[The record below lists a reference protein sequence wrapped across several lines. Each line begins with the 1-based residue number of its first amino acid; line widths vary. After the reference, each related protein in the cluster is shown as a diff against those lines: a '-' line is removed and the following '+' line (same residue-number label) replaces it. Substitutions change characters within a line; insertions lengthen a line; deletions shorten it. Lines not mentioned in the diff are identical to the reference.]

1 MVISNFILKIIALIF
16 MTIDHVGVFL
26 PSSPLQFTFRVLG
39 KIALP
44 IFIYTTL
51 EGCKKTKDIKKYM
64 LRLGVMS
71 ILMYIAIVI
80 AQLVFYFNNG
90 YLLVFQNIFFT
101 LLNLVFIYYLF
112 FVNKNKNKRRMVILP
127 ILIFIGSYIF
137 FLLRING
144 ISEFISSIFVDGL
157 TTMYG
162 LEAPIMFVGA
172 LLGIYIYEYIVRKRL
187 NNDETLVTEFLCSK
201 KAQLS
206 RNIIMCLSIAL
217 VSLIMYS
224 FTYENIP
231 SFTFGNTC
239 VYNTYFIICFPF
251 ILLYN
256 GKRGF
261 NNKIVNGAF
270 YLYYPLH
277 IGIIALIFILIGGF

>member
-80 AQLVFYFNNG
+80 AQLVLYFNNG

-162 LEAPIMFVGA
+162 VEAPIMFVGA
-172 LLGIYIYEYIVRKRL
+172 LLGIYIYEEIVRKRL
-187 NNDETLVTEFLCSK
+187 NNDETLVNEFLCSK

-239 VYNTYFIICFPF
+239 IYNTYFIICFPF

>member
-71 ILMYIAIVI
+71 IFMYIAIVI
-80 AQLVFYFNNG
+80 AQLVLYFNNG

-101 LLNLVFIYYLF
+101 LLNLVFVYYLF

-144 ISEFISSIFVDGL
+144 ISELISSIFVDGL

-172 LLGIYIYEYIVRKRL
+172 LLGIYIYEEIVRKRL
-187 NNDETLVTEFLCSK
+187 NNDETLVNEFLCSK

-231 SFTFGNTC
+231 SFTFGNSC

>member
-80 AQLVFYFNNG
+80 AQLVLYFNNG

-101 LLNLVFIYYLF
+101 LLNLVFVYYLF

-144 ISEFISSIFVDGL
+144 ISELISSIFVDGL

-172 LLGIYIYEYIVRKRL
+172 LLGIYIYEEIVRKRL
-187 NNDETLVTEFLCSK
+187 NNDETLVNEFLCSK

-239 VYNTYFIICFPF
+239 IYNTYFIICFPF

>member
-71 ILMYIAIVI
+71 IFMYIAIVI
-80 AQLVFYFNNG
+80 AQLVLYFNNG

-112 FVNKNKNKRRMVILP
+112 FVNKNKNKRRMAILP

-172 LLGIYIYEYIVRKRL
+172 LLGIYIYEEIVRKRL
-187 NNDETLVTEFLCSK
+187 NNDETLVNEFLCSK

-239 VYNTYFIICFPF
+239 IYNTYFIICFPF

>member
-1 MVISNFILKIIALIF
+1 

-71 ILMYIAIVI
+71 IFMYIAIVI
-80 AQLVFYFNNG
+80 AQLVLYFNNG

-101 LLNLVFIYYLF
+101 LLNLVFVYYLF

-144 ISEFISSIFVDGL
+144 ISELISSIFVDGL

-172 LLGIYIYEYIVRKRL
+172 LLGIYIYEEIVRKRL
-187 NNDETLVTEFLCSK
+187 NNDETLVNEFLCSK

-239 VYNTYFIICFPF
+239 IYNTYFIICFPF

>member
-80 AQLVFYFNNG
+80 AQLVLYFNNG

-157 TTMYG
+157 TTMYA

-172 LLGIYIYEYIVRKRL
+172 LLGIYIYEFIVKKRL
-187 NNDETLVTEFLCSK
+187 NNDETLVNEFLCSK

-231 SFTFGNTC
+231 SFTFGNAC
-239 VYNTYFIICFPF
+239 IYNTYFIICFPF

>member
-80 AQLVFYFNNG
+80 AQLVLYFNNG

-112 FVNKNKNKRRMVILP
+112 FVNKNTNKIRMVILP

-157 TTMYG
+157 TTMYA

-172 LLGIYIYEYIVRKRL
+172 LLGIYIYEFIVKKRL
-187 NNDETLVTEFLCSK
+187 NNDETLVNEFLCSK

-239 VYNTYFIICFPF
+239 IYNTYFIICFPF

>member
-80 AQLVFYFNNG
+80 AQLVLYFNNG

-162 LEAPIMFVGA
+162 LEAPIMFVVA
-172 LLGIYIYEYIVRKRL
+172 LLGIYIYEEIVRKRL

-239 VYNTYFIICFPF
+239 IYNTYFIICFPF

>member
-71 ILMYIAIVI
+71 IFMYIAIVI
-80 AQLVFYFNNG
+80 AQLVLYFNNG

-157 TTMYG
+157 TTMYA
-162 LEAPIMFVGA
+162 LEAPIMFVVA
-172 LLGIYIYEYIVRKRL
+172 LLGIYIYEEIVRKRL
-187 NNDETLVTEFLCSK
+187 NNDETLVNEFLCSK

-277 IGIIALIFILIGGF
+277 IGIIALIFILIAGF

>member
-71 ILMYIAIVI
+71 IFMYIAIVI
-80 AQLVFYFNNG
+80 TQLVLYFNNG

-112 FVNKNKNKRRMVILP
+112 FVNKDKNKRWMVILP

-172 LLGIYIYEYIVRKRL
+172 LLGIYIYEEIVRKRL
-187 NNDETLVTEFLCSK
+187 NNDETLVNEFLCSK

-239 VYNTYFIICFPF
+239 IYNTYFIICFPF

>member
-71 ILMYIAIVI
+71 IFMYIAIVI
-80 AQLVFYFNNG
+80 AQLVLYFNNG

-112 FVNKNKNKRRMVILP
+112 FVNKNKNKRRMVVLP

-157 TTMYG
+157 TTMYA

-172 LLGIYIYEYIVRKRL
+172 LLGIYIYEEIVRKRL
-187 NNDETLVTEFLCSK
+187 NNDETLVNEFLCSK

-231 SFTFGNTC
+231 SFTFGNAC

>member
-71 ILMYIAIVI
+71 IFMYIAIVI
-80 AQLVFYFNNG
+80 AQLVLYFNNG

-112 FVNKNKNKRRMVILP
+112 FLNKNKNKRRMVILP

-172 LLGIYIYEYIVRKRL
+172 LLGIYIYEEIVRKRL
-187 NNDETLVTEFLCSK
+187 NNDETLVNEFLCSK

>member
-80 AQLVFYFNNG
+80 AQLVLYFNNG

-157 TTMYG
+157 TTMYA

-172 LLGIYIYEYIVRKRL
+172 LLGIYIYEEIVRKRL
-187 NNDETLVTEFLCSK
+187 NNDETLVNEFLCSK

-231 SFTFGNTC
+231 SFTFGNAC

>member
-71 ILMYIAIVI
+71 IFMYIAIVI
-80 AQLVFYFNNG
+80 AQLVLYFNNG

-112 FVNKNKNKRRMVILP
+112 FVNKNKNKRWMVILP

-157 TTMYG
+157 TTMYA
-162 LEAPIMFVGA
+162 LEAPIMFIGA
-172 LLGIYIYEYIVRKRL
+172 LLGIYIYEFIVRKRL
-187 NNDETLVTEFLCSK
+187 NNDETLVNEFLCSK

-206 RNIIMCLSIAL
+206 RNIIMCVSIAL

-239 VYNTYFIICFPF
+239 IYNTYFIICFPF

>member
-71 ILMYIAIVI
+71 IFMYIAIVI
-80 AQLVFYFNNG
+80 AQLVLYFNNG

-172 LLGIYIYEYIVRKRL
+172 LLGIYIYEEIVRKRL
-187 NNDETLVTEFLCSK
+187 NNDETLVNEFLCSK

-231 SFTFGNTC
+231 SFTSF
-239 VYNTYFIICFPF
+239 
-251 ILLYN
+251 L
-256 GKRGF
+256 
-261 NNKIVNGAF
+261 
-270 YLYYPLH
+270 
-277 IGIIALIFILIGGF
+277 

>member
-71 ILMYIAIVI
+71 IFMYIAIVI
-80 AQLVFYFNNG
+80 AQLVLYFNNG

-101 LLNLVFIYYLF
+101 LLNLVFVYYLF

-127 ILIFIGSYIF
+127 ILIFIGSYIL

-144 ISEFISSIFVDGL
+144 ISELISSIFVDGL

-172 LLGIYIYEYIVRKRL
+172 LLGIYIYEEIVRKRL
-187 NNDETLVTEFLCSK
+187 NNDETLVNEFLCSK

>member
-16 MTIDHVGVFL
+16 MTIDHVGAFL

-71 ILMYIAIVI
+71 IFMYIAIVI
-80 AQLVFYFNNG
+80 AQLVIYFNNG

-112 FVNKNKNKRRMVILP
+112 FVNKNKNKRWMVILP

-157 TTMYG
+157 TTMYA

-172 LLGIYIYEYIVRKRL
+172 LLGIYIYEEIVRKRL
-187 NNDETLVTEFLCSK
+187 NNDETLVNEFLCSK

-217 VSLIMYS
+217 VSLIM

-239 VYNTYFIICFPF
+239 IYNTYFIICFPF

>member
-1 MVISNFILKIIALIF
+1 

-71 ILMYIAIVI
+71 IFMYIAIVI
-80 AQLVFYFNNG
+80 AQLVLYFNNG

-101 LLNLVFIYYLF
+101 LLNLVFVYYLF

-144 ISEFISSIFVDGL
+144 ISELISSIFVDGL

-172 LLGIYIYEYIVRKRL
+172 LLGIYIYEEIVRKRL
-187 NNDETLVTEFLCSK
+187 NNDETLVNEFLCSK

>member
-71 ILMYIAIVI
+71 IFMYIAIVI
-80 AQLVFYFNNG
+80 AQLILYFTNG

-172 LLGIYIYEYIVRKRL
+172 LLGIYIYEEIVRKRL
-187 NNDETLVTEFLCSK
+187 NNDETLVNEFLCSK

>member
-16 MTIDHVGVFL
+16 MTIDHIGVFL

-71 ILMYIAIVI
+71 IFMYIAIVI
-80 AQLVFYFNNG
+80 AQLVLYFNNG

-172 LLGIYIYEYIVRKRL
+172 LLGIYIYEEIVRKRL
-187 NNDETLVTEFLCSK
+187 NNDETLVNEFLCSK

>member
-71 ILMYIAIVI
+71 ILMYIS
-80 AQLVFYFNNG
+80 
-90 YLLVFQNIFFT
+90 
-101 LLNLVFIYYLF
+101 
-112 FVNKNKNKRRMVILP
+112 MVILP

-157 TTMYG
+157 TTMYA

-172 LLGIYIYEYIVRKRL
+172 LLGIYIYEEIVRKRL
-187 NNDETLVTEFLCSK
+187 NNDETLVNEFLCSK

>member
-71 ILMYIAIVI
+71 IFMYIAIVI
-80 AQLVFYFNNG
+80 AQLVLYFNNG

-112 FVNKNKNKRRMVILP
+112 FVNKNKNTRRMVILP

-172 LLGIYIYEYIVRKRL
+172 LLGIYIYEEIVRKRL
-187 NNDETLVTEFLCSK
+187 NNDETLVNEFLCSK

-239 VYNTYFIICFPF
+239 IYNTYFIICFPF

>member
-51 EGCKKTKDIKKYM
+51 EGCRKTKDIKKYM

-80 AQLVFYFNNG
+80 AQLVLYFNNG

-172 LLGIYIYEYIVRKRL
+172 LLGIYIYEEIVRKRL
-187 NNDETLVTEFLCSK
+187 NNDETLVNEFLCSK

-239 VYNTYFIICFPF
+239 IYNTYFIICFPF

>member
-16 MTIDHVGVFL
+16 MTIDHVGAFL

-71 ILMYIAIVI
+71 IFMYIAIVI
-80 AQLVFYFNNG
+80 AQLVLYFNNG

-157 TTMYG
+157 TTMYA

-172 LLGIYIYEYIVRKRL
+172 LLGIYIYEFIVRKRL
-187 NNDETLVTEFLCSK
+187 NNDETLVNEFLCSK

-206 RNIIMCLSIAL
+206 RNIIMCVSIAL

-239 VYNTYFIICFPF
+239 IYNTYFIICFPF

>member
-71 ILMYIAIVI
+71 IFMYIAIVI
-80 AQLVFYFNNG
+80 AQLVLYFNNG

-101 LLNLVFIYYLF
+101 LLNLVFVYYLF

-127 ILIFIGSYIF
+127 ILIFIGSYIL

-144 ISEFISSIFVDGL
+144 ISELIRSIFVDGL

-172 LLGIYIYEYIVRKRL
+172 LLGIYIYEEIVRKRL
-187 NNDETLVTEFLCSK
+187 NNDETLVNEFLCSK

>member
-80 AQLVFYFNNG
+80 AQLVLYFNNG

-127 ILIFIGSYIF
+127 ILIFIGSYIL

-172 LLGIYIYEYIVRKRL
+172 LLGIYIYEEIVRKRL
-187 NNDETLVTEFLCSK
+187 NNDETLVNEFLCSK

>member
-172 LLGIYIYEYIVRKRL
+172 LLGIYIYEFIVKKRL
-187 NNDETLVTEFLCSK
+187 NNDEALVNEFLCSK

>member
-1 MVISNFILKIIALIF
+1 

-71 ILMYIAIVI
+71 IFMYIAIVI
-80 AQLVFYFNNG
+80 AQLVLYFNNG

-101 LLNLVFIYYLF
+101 LLNLVFVYYLF

-137 FLLRING
+137 FLLRINR

-172 LLGIYIYEYIVRKRL
+172 LLGIYIYEEIVRKRL
-187 NNDETLVTEFLCSK
+187 NNDETLVNEFLCSK

-239 VYNTYFIICFPF
+239 IYNTYFIICFPF

>member
-71 ILMYIAIVI
+71 IFMYIAIVI
-80 AQLVFYFNNG
+80 AQLVLYFNNG

-101 LLNLVFIYYLF
+101 LLNLVFVYYLF

-144 ISEFISSIFVDGL
+144 ISELISSIFVDGL

-162 LEAPIMFVGA
+162 LEALIMFVGA
-172 LLGIYIYEYIVRKRL
+172 LLGIYIYEEIVRKRL
-187 NNDETLVTEFLCSK
+187 NNDETLVNEFLCSK

>member
-64 LRLGVMS
+64 LRLGVMA

-80 AQLVFYFNNG
+80 AQLVLYFNNG

-101 LLNLVFIYYLF
+101 LLNLVFVYYLF

-157 TTMYG
+157 TTMYA

-172 LLGIYIYEYIVRKRL
+172 LLGIYIYEEIVRKRL
-187 NNDETLVTEFLCSK
+187 NNDETLVNEFLCSK

-231 SFTFGNTC
+231 SFTFGNAC

>member
-51 EGCKKTKDIKKYM
+51 EGSKKTKDIKKYM

-80 AQLVFYFNNG
+80 AQLVLYFNNG

-157 TTMYG
+157 TTMYA

-172 LLGIYIYEYIVRKRL
+172 LLGIYIYEEIVRKRL
-187 NNDETLVTEFLCSK
+187 NNDETLVNEFLCSK

-217 VSLIMYS
+217 VSLIMYL
-224 FTYENIP
+224 
-231 SFTFGNTC
+231 
-239 VYNTYFIICFPF
+239 FI
-251 ILLYN
+251 YM
-256 GKRGF
+256 
-261 NNKIVNGAF
+261 
-270 YLYYPLH
+270 
-277 IGIIALIFILIGGF
+277 

>member
-71 ILMYIAIVI
+71 IFMYIAIVI
-80 AQLVFYFNNG
+80 AQLVLYFNNG

-127 ILIFIGSYIF
+127 IHIFIGSYIF

-157 TTMYG
+157 TTMYA

-172 LLGIYIYEYIVRKRL
+172 LLGIYIYEFIVRKRL
-187 NNDETLVTEFLCSK
+187 NNDETLVNEFLCSK

-239 VYNTYFIICFPF
+239 IYNTYFIICFPF

>member
-64 LRLGVMS
+64 LRLGIMS

-80 AQLVFYFNNG
+80 AQLVLYFNNG

-172 LLGIYIYEYIVRKRL
+172 LLGIYIYEEIVRKRL
-187 NNDETLVTEFLCSK
+187 NNDETLVNEFLCSK

>member
-16 MTIDHVGVFL
+16 MTIDHVGAFL

-71 ILMYIAIVI
+71 IFMYIAIVI
-80 AQLVFYFNNG
+80 AQLVIYFNNG

-157 TTMYG
+157 TTMYA

-172 LLGIYIYEYIVRKRL
+172 LLGIYIYEEIVRKRL
-187 NNDETLVTEFLCSK
+187 NNDETLVNEFLCSK

-239 VYNTYFIICFPF
+239 IYNTYFIICFPF

>member
-71 ILMYIAIVI
+71 IFMYIAIVI
-80 AQLVFYFNNG
+80 AQLVLYFNNG

-157 TTMYG
+157 TTMYA
-162 LEAPIMFVGA
+162 LEAPIMFVGT
-172 LLGIYIYEYIVRKRL
+172 LLGIYIYEFIVKKRL
-187 NNDETLVTEFLCSK
+187 NNDETLVNEFLCSK

>member
-80 AQLVFYFNNG
+80 AQLVLYFNNG

-157 TTMYG
+157 TTMYA

-172 LLGIYIYEYIVRKRL
+172 LLGIYIYEEIVRKRL
-187 NNDETLVTEFLCSK
+187 NNDETLVNEFLCSK

-261 NNKIVNGAF
+261 NNKIVNRAF

>member
-1 MVISNFILKIIALIF
+1 

-71 ILMYIAIVI
+71 IFMYIAIVI
-80 AQLVFYFNNG
+80 AQLVLYFNNG

-101 LLNLVFIYYLF
+101 LLNLVFVYYLF

-144 ISEFISSIFVDGL
+144 IGELISSIFVDGL

-172 LLGIYIYEYIVRKRL
+172 LLGIYIYEEIVRKRL
-187 NNDETLVTEFLCSK
+187 NNDETLVNEFLCSK

>member
-51 EGCKKTKDIKKYM
+51 EGCRKTKDIKKYM

-80 AQLVFYFNNG
+80 AQLVLYFNNG

-144 ISEFISSIFVDGL
+144 INELISSIFVDGL

-172 LLGIYIYEYIVRKRL
+172 LLGIYIYEEIVRKRL
-187 NNDETLVTEFLCSK
+187 NNDETLVNEFLCSK

>member
-80 AQLVFYFNNG
+80 AQLVLYFNNG

-144 ISEFISSIFVDGL
+144 ISELISSIFVDGL

-172 LLGIYIYEYIVRKRL
+172 LLGIYIYEEIVRKRL
-187 NNDETLVTEFLCSK
+187 NNDETLVNEFLCSK

>member
-80 AQLVFYFNNG
+80 AQLVLYFNNG

-112 FVNKNKNKRRMVILP
+112 FVNKNKNKRRMVVLP

-157 TTMYG
+157 TTMYA

-172 LLGIYIYEYIVRKRL
+172 LLGIYIYEEIVRKRL
-187 NNDETLVTEFLCSK
+187 NNDETLVNEFLCSK

-231 SFTFGNTC
+231 SFTFGNAC